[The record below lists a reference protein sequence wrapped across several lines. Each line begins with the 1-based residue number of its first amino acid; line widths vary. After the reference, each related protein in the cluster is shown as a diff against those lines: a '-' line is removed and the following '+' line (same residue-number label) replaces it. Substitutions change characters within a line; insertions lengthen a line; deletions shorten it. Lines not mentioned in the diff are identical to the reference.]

1 MEVIIK
7 MENLKRLTVQIRQQQ
22 YLKLKE
28 MTRPGV
34 SISFLV
40 RSAIEGMN
48 NNSSDTV
55 TFQKSSYSEYESNS
69 IKGLKQIHALLT
81 LKKYDV
87 ITEQEYSNIRNRLD
101 SR

>member
-1 MEVIIK
+1 
-7 MENLKRLTVQIRQQQ
+7 MENLKRLTVQIRKQQ

-48 NNSSDTV
+48 NNSSETV
-55 TFQKSSYSEYESNS
+55 TFQKLGYSEYESNS

-87 ITEQEYSNIRNRLD
+87 ITDQEYSNIRNRLD